1 MQRDGQVVLGVE
13 GVEVVVASTRRGRA
27 RTASCRYGRS
37 SEERQ
42 AWSQREP
49 ERAGADG
56 ESRANR
62 QPIGILNAERNPSR
76 QAAAEPRRAARLA
89 RRPTLTPSALF
100 APAFVGPGGR
110 EG

>member
-1 MQRDGQVVLGVE
+1 MARLFWASRVSRWSSRAPAEGGPGRLPADTAGVGGTSGLE
-13 GVEVVVASTRRGRA
+13 PT
-27 RTASCRYGRS
+27 
-37 SEERQ
+37 
-42 AWSQREP
+42 EP
-49 ERAGADG
+49 ERTGAHG

-76 QAAAEPRRAARLA
+76 QAAAEPRRLARLA